1 MTIFKRGEWWTVVL
15 LIEGEK
21 EAQIVARKEGLPMP
35 DHNFDQ
41 YPVDLELPGKW
52 TKRRANKKLLEYSEL
67 NIYGICV
74 KVRKM

>member
-1 MTIFKRGEWWTVVL
+1 MIFSKKKNWTNVL

-41 YPVDLELPGKW
+41 YPVDLTLPER
-52 TKRRANKKLLEYSEL
+52 TSFLQSLKKAIEYSEL
-67 NIYGICV
+67 NIYNIFC
-74 KVRKM
+74 KSKK